1 MLTCAMRT
9 IEFFKTSAGKSPVD
23 EFLES
28 LATKEAEKVFWVLRL
43 VAELPLVP
51 AEYFKKLKSTDG
63 IWEVRAAHG
72 NNEFRLLGFFDNGNL
87 VILTNGFAKKSQKT
101 PPEQI
106 ALAEQRKCEYL
117 RRKNNG

>member
-1 MLTCAMRT
+1 MRT
-9 IEFFKTSAGKSPVD
+9 IEFFKTSTGKSPVD

-28 LATKEAEKVFWVLRL
+28 LSTKEAEKVFWVLRL
-43 VAELPLVP
+43 VAELTLIP
-51 AEYFKKLKSTDG
+51 AEYFKKLKNTDR

-87 VILTNGFAKKSQKT
+87 VVLTNGFAKKSQKT
-101 PPEQI
+101 PLEQI
-106 ALAEQRKCEYL
+106 ALAEQRKSEYL

>member
-1 MLTCAMRT
+1 MRT
-9 IEFFKTSAGKSPVD
+9 IEFFKTSTGKSPVD

-28 LATKEAEKVFWVLRL
+28 LSTKEAAKVFWVLKL
-43 VAELPLVP
+43 VTELSLVP
-51 AEYFKKLKSTDG
+51 AEYFKKLKNTDG
-63 IWEVRAAHG
+63 IWEVRVAQG
-72 NNEFRLLGFFDNGNL
+72 NNEFRLLGFFDDGNL

-106 ALAEQRKCEYL
+106 ALAEQRKSEYL